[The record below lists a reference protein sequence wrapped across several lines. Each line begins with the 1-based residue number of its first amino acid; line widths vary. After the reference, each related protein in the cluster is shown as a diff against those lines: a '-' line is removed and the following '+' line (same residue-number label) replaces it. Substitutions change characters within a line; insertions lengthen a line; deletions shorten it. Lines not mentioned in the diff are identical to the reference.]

1 MPILNVLFLQ
11 ILVVVGLPV
20 LLWKPL
26 GLGRFFP
33 LPIIQIFA
41 GIVLGPSLFGALLS
55 DAFSFLFRKEAL
67 VSVGTL
73 ADIATVLFVFLAG
86 CDADRTVL
94 RTSAGMVLRV
104 GAAGVVVPWIL
115 GGCAA
120 YALTLTYGHAAIVG
134 SAGGPMLFS
143 IAFGLCVAV
152 TALPVLAIVLRE
164 LGVQTEPVGT
174 IALALA
180 GVGDALLWVSIAVL
194 LPFSAGLGNVWA
206 AFATAL
212 AGTAILIGIL
222 KFWLAPLV
230 TRLVD
235 RGAEERLV
243 LSVVLLTV
251 FFAALVTDTAGLH
264 SVLGAFLAGLF
275 LPEKAR
281 RLAHARLDVPVAL
294 LLLPFLFLSTGL
306 KTHFSFADPAV
317 WIVLA
322 VAAASGVCGKFAG
335 VSVPAY
341 FSGER
346 LAFATTLGVLMQ
358 CRGLM
363 EIVVVTV
370 LHQENL
376 IGSATF
382 SALILFALI
391 STALTIPGVRLVRH
405 LAGDDAIRAKALE

>member
-1 MPILNVLFLQ
+1 MPTLNVLFLQ

-26 GLGRFFP
+26 GLGRVFP

-41 GIVLGPSLFGALLS
+41 GIVLGPSVFGAVLP
-55 DAFSFLFRKEAL
+55 DAFAFLFRREAL

-104 GAAGVVVPWIL
+104 GAAGVFVPWIL

-120 YALTLTYGHAAIVG
+120 YALALTDGHAAIVG
-134 SAGGPMLFS
+134 PSSGPMLFS
-143 IAFGLCVAV
+143 VAFGLCVAV

-164 LGVQTEPVGT
+164 LGFHDQPVGT

-180 GVGDALLWVSIAVL
+180 GVGDALLWGAIAVL
-194 LPFSAGLGNVWA
+194 LPFSAGLGSVWV
-206 AFATAL
+206 AFAAAL
-212 AGTAILIGIL
+212 AGTAALVCILRL
-222 KFWLAPLV
+222 WLAPLIA
-230 TRLVD
+230 RLVD

-243 LSVVLLTV
+243 LSAVLLTV
-251 FFAALVTDTAGLH
+251 FLAALVTDTAGLH

-275 LPEKAR
+275 LPEGAR

-306 KTHFSFADPAV
+306 KTHFSFADPVV

-322 VAAASGVCGKFAG
+322 VAAASGICGKFAG
-335 VSVPAY
+335 VSIPAAL
-341 FSGER
+341 SGER
-346 LAFATTLGVLMQ
+346 PAFATMLGVLMQ

-370 LHQENL
+370 LYQENL

-391 STALTIPGVRLVRH
+391 STALTIPGVRLVQR
-405 LAGDDAIRAKALE
+405 LLGDDATRAAIRA